1 VKQSSAAAASTLAA
15 AAAAS
20 ATAAG
25 TAAGATAGASG
36 SGSSGG
42 HTSGE
47 PSPRVVLTLA
57 CLCREIGSALVPR
70 AAELLARRAPLAAR
84 ALQEMD
90 EAVKCVLQSI

>member
-1 VKQSSAAAASTLAA
+1 MKQSSAAAASTLAA
-15 AAAAS
+15 ASASSTAAAS
-20 ATAAG
+20 SGTGAAG
-25 TAAGATAGASG
+25 S
-36 SGSSGG
+36 SSGV
-42 HTSGE
+42 HTASGE

-90 EAVKCVLQSI
+90 EAVKYVHI